1 MAEGSSST
9 DPNSVQVV
17 LKIIH
22 TVSKENPS
30 DPIKAKIL
38 NTFDFNFR
46 YHRTIRFTMK
56 TIPIKVSSLKQV
68 QATEKLFRILYILR

>member
-22 TVSKENPS
+22 TVSKNPS

-46 YHRTIRFTMK
+46 YHRTIRLTMK

>member
-22 TVSKENPS
+22 TVSKNPS

-56 TIPIKVSSLKQV
+56 NIPIKVSSLKQV